1 MAENLQDARVNGDGT
16 VSAGTYGAI
25 VLNGA
30 GTVTGDVQCNELTV
44 NGVGKC
50 LGSVKADVVSVNG
63 AGTFD
68 GPVQAGEFK
77 ANGTADVHAG
87 LGVGRL
93 RVAGTCAV
101 DGGVAAR
108 EVELRGEL
116 RVGGDLAA
124 DSFTGEGRF
133 AINGMLNA
141 GTINLRLHGRNSVNE
156 IGCERMVLRAPD
168 GFTAIL
174 SAFTDRSLVAETIEG
189 DDLELIN
196 TTAKVVRGGR
206 VTLGE
211 GCVVDLVEYTGVLT
225 KLAGAQVREERK
237 VEAG

>member
-1 MAENLQDARVNGDGT
+1 MAENLNDARINGDGT
-16 VSAGTYGAI
+16 VSSGTYGAI

-50 LGSVKADVVSVNG
+50 LGAVKADEVTVNG
-63 AGTFD
+63 AGTFE
-68 GPVQAGEFK
+68 GPVQAVEFR

-93 RVAGTCAV
+93 KVAGTCGV

-116 RVGGDLAA
+116 RVGGDLEAETL
-124 DSFTGEGRF
+124 TGEGRF

-141 GTINLRLHGRNSVNE
+141 GDIDLRLHGRNSARE
-156 IGCERMVLRAPD
+156 IGCERMVLRVPD
-168 GFTAIL
+168 GITAIF
-174 SAFTDRSLVAETIEG
+174 SAFTDRRLTAESIEG
-189 DDLELIN
+189 DHLELIA
-196 TTAKVVRGGR
+196 TTAKVVRGQD

-211 GCVVDLVEYTGVLT
+211 GCQVDLVEYTGSLT

-237 VEAG
+237 VEVR